1 MAEFITY
8 VEPGS
13 FEIDFKTTD
22 YSEYREIE
30 DAARAIID
38 RHTDTH
44 ASGHVSMDK
53 HHNKTYAQDFL
64 EKLPYAQKSSDGLP
78 QAAACDIYGYLK
90 CFEEHCEYSVDCVSC
105 WNEVMPDA

>member
-53 HHNKTYAQDFL
+53 HHNKTYAMDFF
-64 EKLPYAQKSSDGLP
+64 EKFPNARKTESDRPYFCRAH
-78 QAAACDIYGYLK
+78 IYGDG
-90 CFEEHCEYSVDCVSC
+90 FECHEVGCKEC
-105 WNEVMPDA
+105 WDQVIKNA

>member
-30 DAARAIID
+30 EAAREIID
-38 RHTDTH
+38 RHTGTH
-44 ASGHVSMDK
+44 DSDHISVDE
-53 HHNKTYAQDFL
+53 HPQKTYAQDFM
-64 EKLPYAQKSSDGLP
+64 EKFPNAPSCNGIPYAS
-78 QAAACDIYGYLK
+78 ACDIYR
-90 CFEEHCEYSVDCVSC
+90 FSSDHCNKMDVDCKKC

>member
-22 YSEYREIE
+22 YSEYRDIE
-30 DAARAIID
+30 EAARSIID
-38 RHTDTH
+38 RHTGTH
-44 ASGHVSMDK
+44 DSDHISVDE
-53 HHNKTYAQDFL
+53 HPQKTYAQDFF
-64 EKLPYAQKSSDGLP
+64 EKFPNAPKYGGRP
-78 QAAACDIYGYLK
+78 GGCRTHIYGGELVCNVGGCK
-90 CFEEHCEYSVDCVSC
+90 KC

>member
-53 HHNKTYAQDFL
+53 HHNKTYAQDFF
-64 EKLPYAQKSSDGLP
+64 EKFPNARKFIDGITDLP
-78 QAAACDIYGYLK
+78 ACDIYGDLR
-90 CFEEHCEYSVDCVSC
+90 CFVDNCSGGRDCAIC

>member
-8 VEPGS
+8 VEPSS

-22 YSEYREIE
+22 YLEYREIE
-30 DAARAIID
+30 EAARSIID

-44 ASGHVSMDK
+44 DSGHVSIDK
-53 HHNKTYAQDFL
+53 YHKKTYAQDFL
-64 EKLPYAQKSSDGLP
+64 EKFPNASVYASGTP
-78 QAAACDIYGYLK
+78 QVCRYKVYGTNG
-90 CFEEHCEYSVDCVSC
+90 DCCHSCTEC

>member
-22 YSEYREIE
+22 YSEYRDIE
-30 DAARAIID
+30 EAARSIID

-64 EKLPYAQKSSDGLP
+64 EKFPNAPSCNGIPYAS
-78 QAAACDIYGYLK
+78 ACDIYRFSNG
-90 CFEEHCEYSVDCVSC
+90 HCDKMGVDCKKC
-105 WNEVMPDA
+105 WNEIMEE

>member
-22 YSEYREIE
+22 YSEYRDIE
-30 DAARAIID
+30 EAARAIID

-64 EKLPYAQKSSDGLP
+64 EKFPNAGKSESDRPYFCRAQ
-78 QAAACDIYGYLK
+78 IYGDELECPNGGCK
-90 CFEEHCEYSVDCVSC
+90 KC